1 MGYSN
6 ALEYLDSK
14 LQEERTLIIE
24 ALIQGKLDEGE
35 YKRLCG
41 ALQGLE
47 LAKNHIKDLAKRLER
62 DDEQH

>member
-1 MGYSN
+1 MAYGN

-14 LQEERTLIIE
+14 LGEERTLIVST
-24 ALIQGKLDEGE
+24 LIQGKLDEGE

-41 ALQGLE
+41 ALQGLD

-62 DDEQH
+62 DDE

>member
-6 ALEYLDSK
+6 ALENLDSK
-14 LQEERTLIIE
+14 LQEERVLIVE
-24 ALIQGKLDEGE
+24 AIVQGNLDEGE

-62 DDEQH
+62 DDE

>member
-1 MGYSN
+1 MSYSN
-6 ALEYLDSK
+6 ALEYLEAK
-14 LQEERTLIIE
+14 LQEERILIVE
-24 ALIQGKLDEGE
+24 AIVQGKLDEAE

-62 DDEQH
+62 DDE

>member
-1 MGYSN
+1 MVYSN
-6 ALEYLDSK
+6 ALEYLGTK
-14 LQEERTLIIE
+14 LQEERILIVE
-24 ALIQGKLDEGE
+24 AVVQGKLDEGE

-62 DDEQH
+62 DDE

>member
-1 MGYSN
+1 MAYSN
-6 ALEYLDSK
+6 ALEYLTAK
-14 LQEERTLIIE
+14 LDEERTLIVE

-62 DDEQH
+62 DDE

>member
-1 MGYSN
+1 MAYSN

-14 LQEERTLIIE
+14 LQDERVLIVETLV
-24 ALIQGKLDEGE
+24 QGKLNEGE

-41 ALQGLE
+41 ALQGLD

-62 DDEQH
+62 DDE

>member
-1 MGYSN
+1 MAYGN

-14 LQEERTLIIE
+14 LQDERTLIVDT
-24 ALIQGKLDEGE
+24 LIQGKLNEGE

-62 DDEQH
+62 EDE